1 VSALE
6 NPSSAENPFSTRHVR
21 PGAIAY
27 RFPAGNSAAGLVE
40 RLRQNGWE
48 GQIVGPHGS
57 GKSALVAA
65 LITAIEQTGRQTM
78 LIELHDGQRR
88 LPVNLRRMPGVA
100 DGAVIVVDGYE
111 QLGRSRRVALKRF
124 CRRRGLGLVVT
135 AHASAGLPD
144 LFRTTTS
151 LALARQIVDR
161 LLPKSSS
168 PIAPQ
173 EVNDRFT
180 LHQGDMREVLFDLY
194 DLYEQRRPR
203 GRASNDATG
212 G

>member
-1 VSALE
+1 MSALE
-6 NPSSAENPFSTRHVR
+6 DPASAENPFSTRHVR

-27 RFPAGNSAAGLVE
+27 RFPPGKSAAGLVE

-65 LITAIEQTGRQTM
+65 LITAVEQTGRQTI

-88 LPVNLRRMPGVA
+88 LPVHLRRISGLA
-100 DGAVIVVDGYE
+100 HGAVIIVDGYE
-111 QLGRSRRVALKRF
+111 QLAWLRRVALRRF

-135 AHASAGLPD
+135 VHASAGLPD

-161 LLPKSSS
+161 LLPVDSS
-168 PIAPQ
+168 PIGPQ